1 MEALLDVHV
10 RGVKIKS
17 FLIHMLSRCIF
28 YKKRFMEKYLCWFT
42 PVKSYVLY
50 ETIVKKMAKSIS
62 SSNNVY
68 EVVDDNNNHCKSMMM
83 NAMRMNQD
91 YADECSIMIKN
102 QMQTQLSFFDF

>member
-1 MEALLDVHV
+1 
-10 RGVKIKS
+10 
-17 FLIHMLSRCIF
+17 
-28 YKKRFMEKYLCWFT
+28 MEKYLCWFT
-42 PVKSYVLY
+42 LVKSYVLY
-50 ETIVKKMAKSIS
+50 ETIVEKMAKSIS

-83 NAMRMNQD
+83 DAMRMNQD